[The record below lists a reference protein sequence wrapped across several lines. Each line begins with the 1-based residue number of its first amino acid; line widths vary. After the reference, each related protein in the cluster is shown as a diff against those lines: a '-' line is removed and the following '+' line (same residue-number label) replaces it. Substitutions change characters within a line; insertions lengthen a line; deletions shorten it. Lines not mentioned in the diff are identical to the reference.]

1 MKKILATLVLAI
13 LLHAGPSAAAGV
25 INYNYIE
32 LGYLE
37 YELDLSGIDD
47 DGDGYE
53 FNASLGITDTIAVV
67 FGYQDIEFDSDVEAS
82 VQSLG
87 IAYHKPYSNSG
98 DMVLGLAFLDFEA
111 ESSAGSADESGNELS
126 LEIKSRTSQ
135 TNEVHF
141 GLVRREFDGDSNSGY
156 LLRVVNGNQ
165 QGFQFVIDYEDIDNG
180 KGLTLGLRSSF

>member
-1 MKKILATLVLAI
+1 MKKILAILFLAF
-13 LLHAGPSAAAGV
+13 LPHAGSSAAGV

-37 YELDLSGIDD
+37 YELDLAGIDEE
-47 DGDGYE
+47 GDGYE
-53 FNASLGITDTIAVV
+53 FNASLGITETVAVV
-67 FGYQDIEFDSDVEAS
+67 VGYQDIEFDADVDAT
-82 VQSLG
+82 VTNFG

-126 LEIKSRTSQ
+126 LEIRSRTSQ
-135 TNEVHF
+135 SNEVNF

-156 LLRVVNGNQ
+156 LLRIVNGNP

-180 KGLTLGLRSSF
+180 KALTLGLRSVF